1 MKIVKILKN
10 YLFFVAL
17 LLFLGSGFVFSV
29 TEQESQE
36 QVVYGSYIIEFENNE
51 KEEVIG
57 KIKEAIDKSE
67 VSGGVGI
74 FNKEKVFVIEKEF
87 QSVFNGAVFS
97 NISDQEVL
105 KIKEVEG
112 VKNIW
117 ENKKVEMLLVDSVP
131 LIQGGIE
138 AGKLDQY
145 GNNCIESEEPC
156 LDGSEIKIAVID
168 TGVDY
173 NHSVLGGGFGEG
185 YKVVDGYDFVTCEEF
200 IDTGGCVSGKIKL
213 PDEDPIDEH
222 GHGTHVASIAAGK
235 GDLNGVAPE
244 AEILAYRVL
253 NQEGEGLFDWVISGI
268 DQAVADGADVIN
280 LSLGGSGNPD
290 DPVSTAVDNAVLSGV
305 VVVVSAG
312 NEGPS
317 SETILSPG
325 VAREAITVGS
335 TNKDDTLSFF
345 SSRGPVNWLEE
356 VIIKPDVV
364 APGVSIQGAMIGG
377 GYIAKS
383 GTSMSAPHIAGVSA
397 LLLQRNSVWTP
408 GDIKEILKQ
417 GSIDLGLL
425 EDEQGSGRTDL
436 QKILKLQ
443 QNYSFVVNI
452 DGNGSVSKNED
463 KESYTYEEEV
473 VLTATPDSGGS
484 FSHWSGD
491 ISGSEN
497 PKTVTMNESK
507 TVNAIFER
515 EAVVVEE
522 YNLSISVSGSGTVVK
537 NPDGESYRNGTEVEL
552 TASDSSG
559 WRFSGW
565 SGDASGSENPINVTM
580 NDDKDITVTFSKIS
594 SGGGGGGSRIPRD
607 DDDDEDDDEED
618 DDEEEDEEGEKLELE
633 NELVSFDDDSFEEY
647 KEQAEEKQKE
657 VEALES
663 SHNRLENIKKNAESI
678 INFLEE
684 SGNNE
689 TAEAVSEIISKA
701 EQLQEKI
708 KEQLQEKEQEL
719 EEVEKKKEKV
729 ENFKRAERIS
739 ETASL
744 LLENIEN
751 EEIRRV
757 LEEVIAKTEE
767 IKQKIQSN

>member
-1 MKIVKILKN
+1 MNESKT
-10 YLFFVAL
+10 ATAH
-17 LLFLGSGFVFSV
+17 FLGGDTYSLTLNASP
-29 TEQESQE
+29 TEG
-36 QVVYGSYIIEFENNE
+36 GS
-51 KEEVIG
+51 
-57 KIKEAIDKSE
+57 
-67 VSGGVGI
+67 VSGGG
-74 FNKEKVFVIEKEF
+74 NYGKD
-87 QSVFNGAVFS
+87 AVVEVTATA
-97 NISDQEVL
+97 SD
-105 KIKEVEG
+105 
-112 VKNIW
+112 N
-117 ENKKVEMLLVDSVP
+117 
-131 LIQGGIE
+131 
-138 AGKLDQY
+138 
-145 GNNCIESEEPC
+145 
-156 LDGSEIKIAVID
+156 
-168 TGVDY
+168 
-173 NHSVLGGGFGEG
+173 
-185 YKVVDGYDFVTCEEF
+185 YDFIEWTGDTEYLDDASLSTTSVTMPEE
-200 IDTGGCVSGKIKL
+200 
-213 PDEDPIDEH
+213 
-222 GHGTHVASIAAGK
+222 
-235 GDLNGVAPE
+235 
-244 AEILAYRVL
+244 
-253 NQEGEGLFDWVISGI
+253 
-268 DQAVADGADVIN
+268 AVN
-280 LSLGGSGNPD
+280 LTANFQLKEYLTTVNIVGSGTVTKNP
-290 DPVSTAVDNAVLSGV
+290 SADNYV
-305 VVVVSAG
+305 
-312 NEGPS
+312 
-317 SETILSPG
+317 
-325 VAREAITVGS
+325 
-335 TNKDDTLSFF
+335 
-345 SSRGPVNWLEE
+345 
-356 VIIKPDVV
+356 
-364 APGVSIQGAMIGG
+364 
-377 GYIAKS
+377 Y
-383 GTSMSAPHIAGVSA
+383 GT
-397 LLLQRNSVWTP
+397 
-408 GDIKEILKQ
+408 
-417 GSIDLGLL
+417 
-425 EDEQGSGRTDL
+425 
-436 QKILKLQ
+436 
-443 QNYSFVVNI
+443 
-452 DGNGSVSKNED
+452 
-463 KESYTYEEEV
+463 EV
-473 VLTATPDSGGS
+473 VLTATPEENWSFSHWSGDASGLENPKTVVIDGEKTITANFTEDNLTIVIGTEGEGSVSKVPEKAFYAISDEVELTAVPEAGWS

>member
-744 LLENIEN
+744 LLESIEN
-751 EEIRRV
+751 EEIREI
-757 LEEVIAKTEE
+757 LEEVIEKTEE
-767 IKQKIQSN
+767 MKQKIQSN